1 MELECPSCYERINR
15 EELINGRCPI
25 CRWRHEET
33 LWQDEVEAT
42 LFAQFC
48 RLVENIE
55 DTLDSRTSSDSR
67 PRYRSGI
74 GYEVLEGRTGNKTQY
89 SFDLSASTVD
99 KIKLKKCAS
108 CGKRHVKTGS
118 KLLQVRIFA
127 QKTTHQVIY
136 KCPKCAH
143 QPDLT

>member
-1 MELECPSCYERINR
+1 MELECPSCRERINR
-15 EELINGRCPI
+15 EELIDGRCPI

-33 LWQDEVEAT
+33 VWQDEVDAT
-42 LFAQFC
+42 LFAEFY

-55 DTLDSRTSSDSR
+55 DTLDNRASSDIR
-67 PRYRSGI
+67 PPYRSGAR
-74 GYEVLEGRTGNKTQY
+74 YEVLQGRTDSKTQY
-89 SFDLSASTVD
+89 SFPLSASMVD
-99 KIKLKKCAS
+99 KFKLKKCVS

-136 KCPKCAH
+136 KCPKCEH
-143 QPDLT
+143 QPT